1 MTPPPSNPKIYHIVN
16 VDKLQSIIAE
26 KHLYSDSE
34 VIRRALGGTVIG
46 MSTIKRRRLE
56 LPVDCHEGITV
67 GECVPFYFC
76 SRSVMLYVIYRG
88 DNPELLYKGGQAPI
102 IHLEADLKKAV
113 AWADNV
119 KRCWAFTATNAGAR
133 YTEFWSG
140 LHRLDEINWDSV
152 RARQWS
158 APEIKEAKQAEFL
171 VHKSFPWSLVDRIVV
186 YNKTTFSAVAEAIHN
201 APHRPKLEIDP
212 SWYY

>member
-34 VIRRALGGTVIG
+34 VIRRALAGTVIG

-102 IHLEADLKKAV
+102 IHLEADLKKPSRGRIMSN
-113 AWADNV
+113 D
-119 KRCWAFTATNAGAR
+119 AGPSRQQTPAPDIR
-133 YTEFWSG
+133 NSGQGYTG
-140 LHRLDEINWDSV
+140 LM
-152 RARQWS
+152 
-158 APEIKEAKQAEFL
+158 
-171 VHKSFPWSLVDRIVV
+171 KSTGIR
-186 YNKTTFSAVAEAIHN
+186 
-201 APHRPKLEIDP
+201 
-212 SWYY
+212 